1 VITAEN
7 VDQIYP
13 NDALLR
19 AAPLIARA

>member
-13 NDALLR
+13 NDSLLR
-19 AAPLIARA
+19 AASLIAHA